1 MEIVLI
7 TLIVLGVLIIL
18 SFVWNIFDRTEPIVS
33 ALFIIVLT
41 FLFTVCLDSYFY
53 RDVPTAIDVYNNK
66 TILEITYRDS
76 IPIDTVVVFKP
87 EFRK

>member
-1 MEIVLI
+1 MEIV
-7 TLIVLGVLIIL
+7 LIVLGVLIIL
-18 SFVWNIFDRTEPIVS
+18 ALVWNIFDRTETIVS

-41 FLFTVCLDSYFY
+41 FLFTVCLDSYFH

-66 TILEITYRDS
+66 TTLQITYEDS
-76 IPIDTVVVFKP
+76 IPIDSIVVFKP

>member
-7 TLIVLGVLIIL
+7 VLCVLIIL
-18 SFVWNIFDRTEPIVS
+18 ALIWNSCDGDDAFFSGLVIMG
-33 ALFIIVLT
+33 LT
-41 FLFTVCLDSYFY
+41 FIFTICLDSFVN

-66 TILEITYRDS
+66 TTLEITYRDS
-76 IPIDTVVVFKP
+76 IPVDTIVIYKP